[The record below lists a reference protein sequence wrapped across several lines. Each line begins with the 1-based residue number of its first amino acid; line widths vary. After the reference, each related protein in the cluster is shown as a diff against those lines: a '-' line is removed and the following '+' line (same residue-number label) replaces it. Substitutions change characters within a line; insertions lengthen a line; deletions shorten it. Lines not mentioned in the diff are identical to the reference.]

1 MWLVAYFLLTK
12 IKKRLRTANNENA
25 IDTVIYF
32 ISNLLGLTHSS
43 TEPRRKETLH
53 RKTTMPTPPRSNS
66 LLEPLLPSSSDNEDH
81 DENNVEEETIAL
93 QPTDEQ
99 NVNGECEDNDVE
111 QSHEQEFTIR
121 SEIVEMVSLGFP
133 LAVSFFCRMGM
144 ASTDSAFVGH
154 LHDHSYSAEIYLA
167 ASVLS
172 DMCVNV
178 FVTPALA
185 FNQVLNGLVGQAM
198 GSNNPKM
205 AGVWLQ
211 QSMFWLALAM
221 LPFLAAFFFGKCC

>member
-1 MWLVAYFLLTK
+1 
-12 IKKRLRTANNENA
+12 
-25 IDTVIYF
+25 
-32 ISNLLGLTHSS
+32 
-43 TEPRRKETLH
+43 
-53 RKTTMPTPPRSNS
+53 MPAPPRSNS
-66 LLEPLLPSSSDNEDH
+66 LLEPLLPSDNENH
-81 DENNVEEETIAL
+81 DENNAEEEIIAL

-99 NVNGECEDNDVE
+99 NGVCEDNNVE
-111 QSHEQEFTIR
+111 SEQEFTIR

-172 DMCVNV
+172 DMCANV

-221 LPFLAAFFFGKCC
+221 LPFLAAFFFGKCYV

>member
-1 MWLVAYFLLTK
+1 
-12 IKKRLRTANNENA
+12 
-25 IDTVIYF
+25 
-32 ISNLLGLTHSS
+32 
-43 TEPRRKETLH
+43 
-53 RKTTMPTPPRSNS
+53 MPTPPRSNS

-81 DENNVEEETIAL
+81 DENNVEEEIIAL
-93 QPTDEQ
+93 QPTVTVEQ
-99 NVNGECEDNDVE
+99 NVNGEDNDLE
-111 QSHEQEFTIR
+111 HEQEFTIR

>member
-1 MWLVAYFLLTK
+1 MPV
-12 IKKRLRTANNENA
+12 
-25 IDTVIYF
+25 DT
-32 ISNLLGLTHSS
+32 S
-43 TEPRRKETLH
+43 
-53 RKTTMPTPPRSNS
+53 PRSNS
-66 LLEPLLPSSSDNEDH
+66 LLEPLLPSSSNNEDH
-81 DENNVEEETIAL
+81 DHDHNGNNNVEEDIISL
-93 QPTDEQ
+93 QQ
-99 NVNGECEDNDVE
+99 NNGNGVCECEGEDGE
-111 QSHEQEFTIR
+111 QTQSQSQSISHEQEFTIR
-121 SEIVEMVSLGFP
+121 SEIVEMVSLGWP

-221 LPFLAAFFFGKCC
+221 LPFLAAFFFGKFKVSYEYLVRTKCL

>member
-1 MWLVAYFLLTK
+1 
-12 IKKRLRTANNENA
+12 
-25 IDTVIYF
+25 
-32 ISNLLGLTHSS
+32 
-43 TEPRRKETLH
+43 
-53 RKTTMPTPPRSNS
+53 MPTPPRSNS
-66 LLEPLLPSSSDNEDH
+66 LLEPLLPSSSDNEDR
-81 DENNVEEETIAL
+81 DENNVEEEIIAL
-93 QPTDEQ
+93 QPTVTVGQ
-99 NVNGECEDNDVE
+99 NVNGECE
-111 QSHEQEFTIR
+111 EQEFTIR

-144 ASTDSAFVGH
+144 ASTDSSFVGH

-221 LPFLAAFFFGKCC
+221 LPFLAAFFFGKCY